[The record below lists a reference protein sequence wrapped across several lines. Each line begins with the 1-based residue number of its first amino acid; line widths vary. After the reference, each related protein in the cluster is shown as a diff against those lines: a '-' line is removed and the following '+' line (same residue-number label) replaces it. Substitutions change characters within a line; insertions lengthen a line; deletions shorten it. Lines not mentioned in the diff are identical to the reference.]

1 MDLDSF
7 SAPHVHTDLKPVLV
21 PFLPDRFC
29 DQAREATE
37 KYARESWMSVLT
49 DYMAA
54 EENMNIHVVQT
65 VNLLAVVD
73 YTAGRVSAGWLKIG
87 LAARISQDLHLMK
100 EPDAWLSY
108 AEQEERRRSF
118 WSAYLVDKL
127 ISCGKSRPLAIL
139 DEDCHLQLPCD
150 EDTFQ
155 KGEWKKTQ
163 TLGELLSWNTQMVER
178 PSPFALA
185 ILMAS
190 IFGRCTRY
198 VHQRCRADE
207 IPPWDTKSEFSA
219 ISSSLLLLE
228 SYSTLGSRPIS
239 EVIQNGEQGPQEIGY
254 LVFAHT
260 LFHLCHCL
268 LNHPFL
274 VRLGLKPFG
283 SKTPTSFPV
292 RALRASW
299 DHAKQLLDLIHDAR
313 EAGCLVESSFYAY
326 CIAVAGGIHSLGASL
341 LVSPGSPGSETRTQ
355 DSSYYFQ
362 QTLDWLDRLGLFWV
376 HAGNMAINL
385 REFHAQSHRFA
396 GLLDMASLKDDLDP
410 ASETALWS
418 IIDYG
423 TLGADPRKK
432 PVFLE
437 AGLSDLPSPGSWGVG
452 AVPASLPDADLF
464 DSQSTAAR
472 LNEVEYFL
480 NSSPAQNCLL

>member
-1 MDLDSF
+1 MIDTYF
-7 SAPHVHTDLKPVLV
+7 IHVHNQPYSYFQESSFRQRLESNLLPRCLVLAV
-21 PFLPDRFC
+21 LASAVKFSTHEYYAGR
-29 DQAREATE
+29 AREATE

-73 YTAGRVSAGWLKIG
+73 YTGAVTAYLKIPTALANAPAAGRVSAGWLKIG

-207 IPPWDTKSEFSA
+207 IPPWDTTSEFSA

-341 LVSPGSPGSETRTQ
+341 LVSRGSPGSETRTQ
-355 DSSYYFQ
+355 DSAYYFQ

-376 HAGNMAINL
+376 HAGNMVPPL
-385 REFHAQSHRFA
+385 RLMMVMS
-396 GLLDMASLKDDLDP
+396 
-410 ASETALWS
+410 
-418 IIDYG
+418 Y
-423 TLGADPRKK
+423 LG
-432 PVFLE
+432 
-437 AGLSDLPSPGSWGVG
+437 
-452 AVPASLPDADLF
+452 
-464 DSQSTAAR
+464 
-472 LNEVEYFL
+472 
-480 NSSPAQNCLL
+480 